1 MKLCCLLNPPS
12 HVIIKCIC
20 WQFYAVAASE
30 NSCNSFTEVGIR
42 YRDLSLISIVHWMVD
57 LYFCK
62 WYRLKVA
69 AAIFTE
75 EFGAERER
83 QTEHVHV
90 FYWRLSDGEIAT
102 KVIFMYLKVVKSIF
116 IE

>member
-1 MKLCCLLNPPS
+1 M
-12 HVIIKCIC
+12 
-20 WQFYAVAASE
+20 
-30 NSCNSFTEVGIR
+30 
-42 YRDLSLISIVHWMVD
+42 ISIVHWIVD

-62 WYRLKVA
+62 WYKLNVA

-83 QTEHVHV
+83 QTKNVHV
-90 FYWRLSDGEIAT
+90 FYRRPSEGQIVT

-116 IE
+116 ID